1 VKLLKIKLVLLAG
14 VFLGSGV
21 FSEDRVAHTDGVPLN
36 SYGAVDVNA
45 HVPLEVQVPNAPDD
59 QVNPVP
65 ETLSSVFSEDLPA
78 QPNLSVK
85 SYALAAAKSGQLLAN
100 FNAYKRVPP
109 ASIAKLMLLYIVE
122 QSLES
127 GDLKIDQKIKVPKV
141 AWATGGSRMFL
152 KPGSYVSVKDLIS
165 GVAVASGND
174 AAVTLATHIAG
185 TQDAFVHLMNNEAE
199 KLGMNNT
206 RYATV
211 MGLPAPNEYTC
222 AYDLFK
228 LARAVMLD
236 YPQYFHWFS
245 QKWFTYNDIKQ
256 PNYNKLLFLYPDAT
270 GMKTGSTSY
279 AGYSLVSSASQKDNP
294 MPLIAIVLGADNR
307 MASATG
313 AEALLKYGFHF
324 FKSKEFYKSS
334 EVIKKA
340 DVYLGESDQVSV
352 VVKDSVWVTY
362 PKELKDKIR
371 AQLKL
376 HKTLKAPIKAGDKLG
391 EVVFYIDKSSDDKAA
406 DRADSSGD
414 TDKKSEDKIILKIAP
429 VIALNDVAQG
439 GFFKRM
445 KDHVRLF
452 WA

>member
-1 VKLLKIKLVLLAG
+1 MKLLKIKLILLAG
-14 VFLGSGV
+14 VFLSCGL
-21 FSEDRVAHTDGVPLN
+21 FAEDRVAHTDGVPLN
-36 SYGAVDVNA
+36 LYGAVDVNA
-45 HVPLEVQVPNAPDD
+45 HVPLESQVPIAPED

-65 ETLSSVFSEDLPA
+65 ESLSSIFSEDLPS

-122 QSLES
+122 QRLAS
-127 GDLKIDQKIKVPKV
+127 GDLKLDQKIRVPKV

-152 KPGSYVSVKDLIS
+152 KPGSYVSVKELIE
-165 GVAVASGND
+165 GIAVASGND

-199 KLGMNNT
+199 KLGMDNT
-206 RYATV
+206 HYATV

-279 AGYSLVSSASQKDNP
+279 AGYSLVGSASQKDNP
-294 MPLIAIVLGADNR
+294 MPLIAVVLGADNR

-324 FKSKEFYKSS
+324 FKSKEFYKSG

-362 PKELKDKIR
+362 PKDLKDKIR

-376 HKTLKAPIKAGDKLG
+376 HKTLKAPIKAGDNLG
-391 EVVFYIDKSSDDKAA
+391 EVVFYIDKSSKSSDDK
-406 DRADSSGD
+406 ADSSGD
-414 TDKKSEDKIILKIAP
+414 TDKKSENKIILKKAA